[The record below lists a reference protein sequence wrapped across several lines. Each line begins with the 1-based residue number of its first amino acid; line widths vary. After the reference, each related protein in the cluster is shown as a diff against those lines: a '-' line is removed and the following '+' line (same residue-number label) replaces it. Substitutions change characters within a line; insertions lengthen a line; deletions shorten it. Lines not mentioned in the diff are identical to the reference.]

1 MNMQVMFQNNRA
13 GEIDSSL
20 LEEMISV
27 NKIKMFMRSDGWAMV
42 GITHTRG
49 CGGSYAGPNRRS
61 MYNMMLDSD
70 YRIVV

>member
-1 MNMQVMFQNNRA
+1 MNMQVMYQDNKI
-13 GEIDSSL
+13 GQLDSAL
-20 LEEMISV
+20 LDGMLDTH
-27 NKIKMFMRSDGWAMV
+27 KIKMFMRSDGWAMV